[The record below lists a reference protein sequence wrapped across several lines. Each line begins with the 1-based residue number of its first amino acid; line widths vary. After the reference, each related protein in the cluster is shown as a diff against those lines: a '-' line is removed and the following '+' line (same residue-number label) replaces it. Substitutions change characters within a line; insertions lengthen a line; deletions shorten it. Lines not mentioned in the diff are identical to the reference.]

1 MHIVHA
7 SLEDKTSMFK
17 CTILIYHIPV
27 YDSSASF
34 ESHQI
39 LLSDATVHLLTITL

>member
-17 CTILIYHIPV
+17 CIILIFPIPV
-27 YDSSASF
+27 YESSASF
-34 ESHQI
+34 GSHHI
-39 LLSDATVHLLTITL
+39 VLLHVTVHLLTMPL